1 MFRFEAS
8 GILWLLILIIPA
20 LLWFAFLLRYKKSK
34 LKQAGHYPTIQ
45 RLFSNWSQGKAW
57 LKYGITVFA
66 LTAMII
72 AWANPQWGS
81 RTETVKIKSSDI
93 VIALDISQSMLA
105 EDISPNRMER
115 AKFMLSELLKKLRG
129 DRVGL
134 VFFAGSAYLQMPLS
148 NDFAS
153 AETFIRSAN
162 PSQAGTQGTVIAD
175 AIELSQTIFGD
186 DSPSQKA
193 LIIVSDGENHET
205 EAVEAAQEAFDNG
218 IYTFTLGIGTEEGAN
233 IPVIKG
239 GKRFLKRDNEGQ
251 AVVSSLNVNN
261 LQNIAEAGGGKFFL
275 LNNSSSVLS
284 QLERELERLKKKEVE
299 QRSFTDYNSYFQY
312 FIFMAILALSVEL
325 LLSTLKGTS
334 DKLKSILT
342 R

>member
-1 MFRFEAS
+1 
-8 GILWLLILIIPA
+8 
-20 LLWFAFLLRYKKSK
+20 
-34 LKQAGHYPTIQ
+34 
-45 RLFSNWSQGKAW
+45 
-57 LKYGITVFA
+57 
-66 LTAMII
+66 
-72 AWANPQWGS
+72 
-81 RTETVKIKSSDI
+81 
-93 VIALDISQSMLA
+93 
-105 EDISPNRMER
+105 
-115 AKFMLSELLKKLRG
+115 MLSELLKKLRG